1 MKNLPTWLMTAA
13 LLAAAG
19 PADAQQRPA
28 EKGNLY
34 VPYRDIAAALDPA
47 AKSILMDRGEFAALL
62 AAAKANQ
69 AAADSQQLGQVTSAR
84 YQADVTGQ
92 SLRLTGELEVISLS
106 DKGVAVPLAFA
117 RLGLL
122 KVALDGKSA
131 PLGYD
136 DGALVLLVAGKGKHA
151 VTIEASA
158 ALTELP
164 LARFPAGGLQFGISI
179 PPAVAGTMTLT
190 APGDLEISASAAMDK
205 PTYDRAAD
213 RTRAE
218 LTIGGR
224 DSVTAVLLGNGRQE
238 AQKPILLGESTASVE
253 IEADSQTL
261 HCLYMVDV
269 LRRSVRELQFA
280 VDASW
285 TITAVTCPGLVRWS
299 VEAGQDGSNILTV
312 RLGSAS
318 RGLQALHIK
327 ATAVEKIAG
336 QWRSPRV
343 ILQDA
348 AFQRGYLL
356 VNTQRDLRVRG
367 HELSDARREDAG
379 ATQVPALFGLL
390 TGRLYYHWGA
400 DWSVK
405 LRTAKVPLRRES
417 QDRQRLAVGDK
428 SLTLTGEFQVT
439 AVGSEMFDMNFRLPP
454 GAWELVSVT
463 VNGSGEGF
471 EYHVTDDAAPATQP
485 AASAPAAFRRLR
497 IELARPVQPEGVAN
511 VVITLQHVPQNWLW
525 RAGSTPRVIAMPLL
539 SCQADQV
546 SGVVSVSTS
555 DDLDAAPDAVP
566 DAIKGVNVGRM
577 TSMGLGSD
585 VQLAW
590 TYDQQ
595 PPPADVRLQISRR
608 SARLSAESVGLVSLT
623 SEHLRAHWRVTYTI
637 TRART
642 AELMVLVDKSLGEE
656 VSIEVPGRRIASKTR
671 VLPIELPDLDK
682 DVLVTTQKAVPLEN
696 LEPLPVLPQAKGY
709 DLWKLTLDAEAVGQV
724 AVDVSYSRPLPAKDF
739 TLPLVR
745 PFGADQVTEYLA
757 LQAAEELAVDAKA
770 NAAGRAI
777 DSADLPPLPEDANRL
792 LAAWRFDSGSEQ
804 PVVNVSTTVHQTV
817 AIPAALA
824 GSAELTTYLDGQ
836 GNQRTQALFRLVNAG
851 MQFASVQLPANATL
865 WSITVDGA
873 VAKPQRDTAG
883 NYMVHLPRD
892 SRSPLIK
899 VVYGAAGTGG
909 SMHALAR
916 ATLPGV
922 KVNTVSWTVVTA
934 PGLRITAQDS
944 DMTSDGLYSVA
955 PAYQQTFDLAFG
967 PREPSLDAIAYSA
980 PPAAAARAV
989 ATESLH
995 GGLTR
1000 KDAAPATQPAEVKSK
1015 VSLDHSRGLVVS
1027 GKYTLPVELAQTGD
1041 YGHRV
1046 TFTSLDPLPLAVEL
1060 TDESGLDSFAL
1071 LGFVM
1076 AGLAGLMRLNAR
1088 AWHKARFI
1096 IAVLIAAS
1104 LVAVWWRDA
1113 APFMNGMFWAAL
1125 LLIPFYLAVGLV
1137 RIILRAMRRTAIP
1150 VLQRAAVLLA
1160 AVLLMAQSARA
1171 ADAQAN
1177 NAPPQAGE
1185 PGAAP
1190 LIIPYEGDPAKADQ
1204 AKKVLVSYAK
1214 FIELWNAAHPDQAID
1229 IAPAAG
1235 KLWLAD
1241 VRYAA
1246 TVKAD
1251 TLTLTLTAQAQ
1262 TTGKGLV
1269 VVPIPFE
1276 GVALTGASLDDKPV
1290 PIASAEKGMV
1300 LTLEGGAKG
1309 TLRLTAVTTAK
1320 PQAGRPTVNLTLP
1333 PLPAGVMTVAL
1344 PADDLV
1350 LEVPQA
1356 QGSLT
1361 SRKTDGGVEWTV
1373 PLGLAR
1379 ALTLRWSP
1387 KAGGGTVDRTLSAA
1401 ANHDVSFNHWG
1412 IVGAT
1417 QMVFTFSAT
1426 DYDQFR
1432 LLVPAG
1438 VSVTSLTGANLRDFA
1453 VVATSKTEGQDYSVV
1468 LVRLHRPATKTYEM
1482 TAKWVAPLPTLDK
1495 PFTLPLPQAGDVAR
1509 ESGAATLRVAGGM
1522 TLTEIGVE
1530 GGRRRAS
1537 AAGGRDA
1544 QTAADA
1550 TREVS
1555 SYYWP
1560 YRPFALTLKL
1570 HRAETETAAVVNQLV
1585 RIDARRCQ
1593 LLVQANLTARRGRL
1607 FEASFALPDGYELLS
1622 AAGAAVED
1630 FHVEP
1635 APTGRRLY
1643 VNLRGGAA
1651 STSLALVLVKAPLEL
1666 GRLSVPKVTL
1676 LDAGGAPLAE
1686 QTGRL
1691 AVQLADSLEA
1701 HTLNSENLGSAPP
1714 ASVLTGWLAS
1724 QDIRAT
1730 QFAYQYDRPAIALD
1744 LDVRAKPTR
1753 TRVEIVAGVTVQPTA
1768 AWYTY
1773 RLRYAISGSPIDHV
1787 SFTLPTQYA
1796 ALAAVTCPAM
1806 RSVKTEDADGG
1817 RTRWTVS
1824 LINEVTGVLDVAV
1837 NFAVPI
1843 SQQTTALAVPR
1854 VVTAAPEGYRCVVA
1868 VQNLSRH
1875 ELSLDT
1881 AAEMTALPAS
1891 QQRDLLGAAH
1901 ASLQYV
1907 FQAFSDTWTLAL
1919 KLKPAEPAK
1928 RTTAIIDLMTVA
1940 TTIDL
1945 AGNSRYE
1952 VELMLQNRSEQ
1963 FLHVKVPPELTLWSA
1978 YVDGKAVKPAS
1989 ADHYVSANDKGE
2001 PVVENV
2007 LIPLIKT
2014 SATGLPYSVKLYL
2027 AGRASEPLGRITK
2040 ITPPAIRIIGIPVEQ
2055 TTWSLQLPRGYRYS
2069 EGVGMARKG
2078 AIGDQEQQAKRAEAY
2093 RLLSR
2098 VAARGKQTK
2107 RLLDADEY
2115 SSAGNGTGLNSWTDN
2130 IRLQNDKWN
2139 KSREEARQFIVENR
2153 ETLGGEAQR
2162 LEQTLT
2168 DDSNTQYG
2176 LNTVWQQRQEQ
2187 AAAVTGVNNFLNGSV
2202 NNAGVS
2208 DAAANEWLDRST
2220 EFVIRANDEQQ
2231 RRIAGEL
2238 EKNDAGGNKIVE
2250 QALGRKLQEQR
2261 KVGGRAGVDD
2271 EKKEE
2276 ALKELTKQLE
2286 DEGRRNFVKQ
2296 RDQLRQQQDE
2306 LQFNRLTRSQSDGKD
2321 LAKKPGGKGTG
2332 KGEMYQSQRA
2342 AESPPALPGQPQSSE
2357 ESWTYDGRGRASGGA
2372 AEPLALGVRGPVAGQ
2387 PGGGPVPADRP
2398 ASERGGD
2405 AIPAQAAVALG
2416 TFSLP
2421 VSLPRADGVSMDFA
2435 GSGGDVSVTIW
2446 AVKDSTARAWE
2457 STAAAVILLVLLALA
2472 VRIWRH
2478 VWRIGSPAAA
2488 TQRIV
2493 LYAILALAG
2502 WVLWGLVPAV
2512 VLTATAAALAEAARY
2527 LPQRRAKQL

>member
-1 MKNLPTWLMTAA
+1 MKNLPTWLITVAVLAGVGAA
-13 LLAAAG
+13 N
-19 PADAQQRPA
+19 AQQQPA

-34 VPYRDIAAALDPA
+34 VPYRDLAAALDPA

-62 AAAKANQ
+62 TAAKANQ
-69 AAADSQQLGQVTSAR
+69 AAADSRQLGQVTVAR

-92 SLRLTGELEVISLS
+92 SLRLTGDLEVISLS
-106 DKGVAVPLAFA
+106 DRPVAVPLAFA

-122 KVALDGKSA
+122 KVTLDGKSA

-136 DGALVLLVAGKGKHA
+136 DGALVLLVSGKGKHA

-158 ALTELP
+158 ALAELP
-164 LARFPAGGLQFGISI
+164 LSRFPAGGLQFGISI

-190 APGDLEISASAAMDK
+190 APGDLEISTSAAMGK
-205 PTYDRAAD
+205 SAYDRATD
-213 RTRAE
+213 RTRVE

-238 AQKPILLGESTASVE
+238 AQKPILLGESTSSVE
-253 IEADSQTL
+253 VETDSQTL

-269 LRRSVRELQFA
+269 LRRSIRELQFA

-299 VEAGQDGSNILTV
+299 VEAGKGGANILTV

-327 ATAVEKIAG
+327 ATAVEKIG
-336 QWRSPRV
+336 GDWRSPRV

-367 HELSDARREDAG
+367 HDLSDARREDAG

-428 SLTLTGEFQVT
+428 SLTLTGDFQVT

-454 GAWELVSVT
+454 AAWELVSVT
-463 VNGSGEGF
+463 VNGSAQGF
-471 EYHVTDDAAPATQP
+471 EYHVTDDPTPATQP
-485 AASAPAAFRRLR
+485 AASAPAAGRRLR
-497 IELARPVQPEGVAN
+497 IELARPVQPEAVAN
-511 VVITLQHVPQNWLW
+511 VSVTLQHVPQNWLW
-525 RAGSTPRVIAMPLL
+525 RAGSTPRVIVMPLL
-539 SCQADQV
+539 ACQADQV

-555 DDLDAAPDAVP
+555 DDLDAAPDAVL
-566 DAIKGVNVGRM
+566 DAIKAVNVGRM
-577 TSMGLGSD
+577 TSMGLSSD

-595 PPPADVRLQISRR
+595 PPAANVAVAISRR
-608 SARLSAESVGLVSLT
+608 TARLAAESVGLVSLT
-623 SEHLRAHWRVTYTI
+623 AEHMRGHWRVTYNI

-642 AELMVLVDKSLGEE
+642 AELALLVDNSLGEE
-656 VSIEVPGRRIASKTR
+656 VSIEVPGRRIAAKR
-671 VLPIELPDLDK
+671 RIEAGLRKEDAAEKFMTLEGSERS
-682 DVLVTTQKAVPLEN
+682 QVP
-696 LEPLPVLPQAKGY
+696 QGY
-709 DLWKLTLDAEAVGQV
+709 SLWKITLDAEASGQV
-724 AVDVSYSRPLPAKDF
+724 AVDVTYSRPLPVKGFA
-739 TLPLVR
+739 LPLVR
-745 PFGADQVTEYLA
+745 PYGADQVTEYLA

-770 NAAGRAI
+770 NAAGRGI
-777 DSADLPPLPEDANRL
+777 DSADLPSLPEKAARL
-792 LAAWRFDSGSEQ
+792 LAAWRFENGAAE
-804 PVVNVSTTVHQTV
+804 PAVNVSTTVYQTV

-824 GSAELTTYLDGQ
+824 GSAELTTYLDSQ
-836 GNQRTQALFRLVNAG
+836 GNQRTQALFKLVNAG
-851 MQFASVQLPANATL
+851 LQFVSIQLPANATL
-865 WSITVDGA
+865 WSITVDGQPS
-873 VAKPQRDTAG
+873 KPQRDTTG
-883 NYMVHLPRD
+883 NYMVHLPRS
-892 SRSPLIK
+892 SRSPLVK
-899 VVYGAAGTGG
+899 VVYGATGNSG
-909 SMHALAR
+909 DMHALA
-916 ATLPGV
+916 AASLPGV
-922 KVNTVSWTVVTA
+922 KINTVSWTVLTA
-934 PGLRITAQDS
+934 PGFCITAQDS
-944 DMTSDGLYSVA
+944 NMTSDGLYSVA
-955 PAYQQTFDLAFG
+955 PAYQQMTELSFG
-967 PREPSLDAIAYSA
+967 FKRVSANVIASSPYNAPSKRPDGEVTAEVSM
-980 PPAAAARAV
+980 
-989 ATESLH
+989 ESQAM
-995 GGLTR
+995 R
-1000 KDAAPATQPAEVKSK
+1000 KDAKKESAPAQKPADLPASV
-1015 VSLDHSRGLVVS
+1015 VLDHGRGLVVA
-1027 GKYTLPVELAQTGD
+1027 GRYTLPVELSETGD
-1041 YGHRV
+1041 YGDRV
-1046 TFTSLDPLPLAVEL
+1046 TFSSLDPLPLAVGI
-1060 TDESGLDSFAL
+1060 TQESSLDSFAL
-1071 LGFVM
+1071 LGFVL
-1076 AGLAGLMRLNAR
+1076 AGLAGLLRVNAR
-1088 AWHKARFI
+1088 ARQKARFI
-1096 IAVLIAAS
+1096 IAILIGAS
-1104 LVAVWWRDA
+1104 LVAVWWQDA
-1113 APFMNGMFWAAL
+1113 APFMNGMFWAAM
-1125 LLIPFYLAVGLV
+1125 LLIVFYPAVGLV
-1137 RIILRAMRRTAIP
+1137 RIILRAVRPRPIP
-1150 VLQRAAVLLA
+1150 VLARAVMLLA

-1171 ADAQAN
+1171 GDAQAN
-1177 NAPPQAGE
+1177 NAPVQAGK
-1185 PGAAP
+1185 PVVAP
-1190 LIIPYEGDPAKADQ
+1190 LVIPYEGEAAKADQ

-1214 FIELWNAAHPDQAID
+1214 FVELWNAAHPDQAID
-1229 IAPAAG
+1229 LVPAAG

-1246 TVKAD
+1246 AVKGD

-1262 TTGKGLV
+1262 TLGKGLV

-1276 GVALTGASLDDKPV
+1276 GVALTAASLDDKPV
-1290 PIASAEKGMV
+1290 PISSGEKGMM
-1300 LTLEGGAKG
+1300 LTLPAAAKG
-1309 TLRLTAVTTAK
+1309 TLKLSAVTTAK

-1361 SRKTDGGVEWTV
+1361 TRKADGGVEWTV

-1412 IVGAT
+1412 IIGAT

-1438 VSVTSLTGANLRDFA
+1438 MSLTTLTGANLRDFA
-1453 VVATSKTEGQDYSVV
+1453 IVATANTEGQNYDVV
-1468 LVRLHRPATKTYEM
+1468 LVRLHRPAAKTYEM
-1482 TAKWVAPLPTLDK
+1482 TAKWAAALPALDK
-1495 PFTLPLPQAGDVAR
+1495 PFALPLPQAGDVAR
-1509 ESGAATLRVAGGM
+1509 ESGAATLRVAGGI

-1530 GGRRRAS
+1530 GGRRRGLGE
-1537 AAGGRDA
+1537 GGRSGE
-1544 QTAADA
+1544 TAADA

-1570 HRAETETAAVVNQLV
+1570 HRSETQTAAVVNQLV

-1635 APTGRRLY
+1635 APAGRRLY
-1643 VNLRGGAA
+1643 VNLRGGAT
-1651 STSLALVLVKAPLEL
+1651 STSLALVLVKSPLSL

-1676 LDAGGAPLAE
+1676 LDTAGAPLAE

-1691 AVQLADSLEA
+1691 AVQLAASLEA
-1701 HTLNSENLGSAPP
+1701 HTLTSENLASAPP
-1714 ASVLTGWLAS
+1714 ARVLDGWLGS
-1724 QDIRAT
+1724 DDIRAA

-1753 TRVEIVAGVTVQPTA
+1753 TSVEVVAGVTVQPTA

-1773 RLRYAISGSPIDHV
+1773 RLRYAISGSPIDHI
-1787 SFTLPTQYA
+1787 SFTLPSQYA
-1796 ALAAVTCPAM
+1796 SLAAVTCPAM
-1806 RSVKTEDADGG
+1806 RSVKTEDAGG
-1817 RTRWTVS
+1817 ARTRWTVS

-1837 NFAVPI
+1837 NFATPI
-1843 SQQTTALAVPR
+1843 TAQTTALTVPR

-1875 ELSLDT
+1875 ELSVES
-1881 AAEMTALPAS
+1881 ASEMSALPAS

-1928 RTTAIIDLMTVA
+1928 RTTAIIDLMAIA

-1945 AGNSRYE
+1945 EGNSRYE

-1963 FLHVKVPPELTLWSA
+1963 FLHVKVPPELKLWSA
-1978 YVDGKAVKPAS
+1978 YVDGKAVKPAAEGAS
-1989 ADHYVSANDKGE
+1989 AGE
-2001 PVVENV
+2001 T

-2027 AGRASEPLGRITK
+2027 AGRASESLGRITK
-2040 ITPPAIRIIGIPVEQ
+2040 ITPPSIRIIGIPVEQ
-2055 TTWSLQLPRGYRYS
+2055 TTWNLQLPRGYRYS
-2069 EGVGMARKG
+2069 EGGGMARRGTTDDEEK
-2078 AIGDQEQQAKRAEAY
+2078 QAKRGEAY
-2093 RLLSR
+2093 RLVSR

-2115 SSAGNGTGLNSWTDN
+2115 SSAGNGTGSNSWTDN

-2153 ETLGGEAQR
+2153 ETLGREAER
-2162 LEQTLT
+2162 LERTLT

-2187 AAAVTGVNNFLNGSV
+2187 AAAVTGVNNFLNGSLS
-2202 NNAGVS
+2202 NSGVS
-2208 DAAANEWLDRST
+2208 DALTNEWLGRSAD
-2220 EFVIRANDEQQ
+2220 FVTRANDEQQ

-2238 EKNDAGGNKIVE
+2238 EKNDAGGNEIVE
-2250 QALGRKLQEQR
+2250 RALGRKLQEQA
-2261 KVGGRAGVDD
+2261 KGGGRAGIDD

-2286 DEGRRNFVKQ
+2286 DEGRRNFAKQ
-2296 RDQLRQQQDE
+2296 RVQLRQQQDE

-2321 LAKKPGGKGTG
+2321 LAKKPGGKG
-2332 KGEMYQSQRA
+2332 KGEMYHLQGGA
-2342 AESPPALPGQPQSSE
+2342 KSPPAAPRPEQPQSSDG
-2357 ESWTYDGRGRASGGA
+2357 SWAYDGRGQARAAG
-2372 AEPLALGVRGPVAGQ
+2372 EPLALGVRGPVAGQ
-2387 PGGGPVPADRP
+2387 PGGGGPAPVDRP
-2398 ASERGGD
+2398 ASERAGD

-2421 VSLPRADGVSMDFA
+2421 VSLPRADGVSKDFA
-2435 GSGGDVSVTIW
+2435 GSGSDVSVTIW
-2446 AVKDSTARAWE
+2446 AIKDSTAGVWE
-2457 STAAAVILLVLLALA
+2457 STAGAVILLTLLALA
-2472 VRIWRH
+2472 LRIWRH
-2478 VWRIGSPAAA
+2478 VQRSGPSAGSAA
-2488 TQRIV
+2488 RIV
-2493 LYAILALAG
+2493 SYAVLAVAG
-2502 WVLWGLVPAV
+2502 WVLWGLVPAL
-2512 VLTATAAALAEAARY
+2512 VLTAVVAALAEAARY
-2527 LPQRRAKQL
+2527 LPQRKARQL